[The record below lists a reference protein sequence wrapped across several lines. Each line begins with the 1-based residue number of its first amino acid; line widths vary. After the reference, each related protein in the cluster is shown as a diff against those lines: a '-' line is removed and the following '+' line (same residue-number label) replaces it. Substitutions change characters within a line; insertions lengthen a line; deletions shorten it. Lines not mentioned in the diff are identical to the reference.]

1 MPRLKLNGEQDKR
14 GESSYKNVAKARV
27 KLAQYL
33 QKGKALRDSSSDE
46 ELVINYRPKVKAK
59 ARAKH
64 AKPEPPSDS
73 ESESESE
80 HAESEPIPP
89 IPAPA
94 PAPKPSRCHGTEIDD
109 LRAQLLELR
118 GQFGDAQTRPQPPA
132 PTPKERD
139 PVIHGLRQQMIASAL
154 RF

>member
-1 MPRLKLNGEQDKR
+1 MTRLKLNGEQDKR
-14 GESSYKNVAKARV
+14 SETSHKNVAKARV
-27 KLAQYL
+27 KLTQYL

-64 AKPEPPSDS
+64 AKPEPPSS
-73 ESESESE
+73 ESEPESKPE
-80 HAESEPIPP
+80 PESEPSPP
-89 IPAPA
+89 PPP
-94 PAPKPSRCHGTEIDD
+94 PAPKPSRCHSTEIDD

-118 GQFGDAQTRPQPPA
+118 GQFNSQPPA
-132 PTPKERD
+132 PKERD
-139 PVIHGLRQQMIASAL
+139 PVVHAMRQQLIASAL

>member
-1 MPRLKLNGEQDKR
+1 MTRLKLNGEQDKR
-14 GESSYKNVAKARV
+14 SETSHKNVAKARV
-27 KLAQYL
+27 KLTQYL

-46 ELVINYRPKVKAK
+46 ELVINYRTK
-59 ARAKH
+59 ARAVAKRTKH
-64 AKPEPPSDS
+64 PKPEPLESAES

-80 HAESEPIPP
+80 PEPSPT
-89 IPAPA
+89 APV

-118 GQFGDAQTRPQPPA
+118 GQFGDAQTRSQPA
-132 PTPKERD
+132 VKERD
-139 PVIHGLRQQMIASAL
+139 PVVHAMRQQLIASVL